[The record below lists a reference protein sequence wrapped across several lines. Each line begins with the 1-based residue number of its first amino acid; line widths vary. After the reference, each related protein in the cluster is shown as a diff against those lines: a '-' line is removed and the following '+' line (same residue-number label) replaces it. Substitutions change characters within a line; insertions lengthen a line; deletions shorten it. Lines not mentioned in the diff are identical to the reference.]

1 MSEPTDTLYLVY
13 AGGGVDLLIS
23 KDKVLVNNYSDS
35 TDTYNAFEQTAQIVA
50 SHFGGEIKE
59 ISLPQEYYTIVEE
72 MFEAIDYRSDTA
84 PNNDDHIAVFIMD
97 NGFVKEFE

>member
-1 MSEPTDTLYLVY
+1 MTEPTDTLYLVY
-13 AGGGVDLLIS
+13 VGGCTDLLIS
-23 KDKVLVNNYSDS
+23 KDKVLVNNYSDDS
-35 TDTYNAFEQTAQIVA
+35 DIYNAFEQTAQIVCG
-50 SHFGGEIKE
+50 HFGGVIKE
-59 ISLPQEYYTIVEE
+59 ISLPKEFHTTVEE